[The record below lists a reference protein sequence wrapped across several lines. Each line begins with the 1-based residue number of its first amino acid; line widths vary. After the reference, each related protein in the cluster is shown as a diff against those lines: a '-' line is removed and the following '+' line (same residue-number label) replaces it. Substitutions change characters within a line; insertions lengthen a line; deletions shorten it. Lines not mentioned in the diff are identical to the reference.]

1 MKEYANNAP
10 AFSPTLRITE
20 TTDTDHA
27 DNINAAPIQA
37 FENTLVLKALLDSVM
52 GAART
57 QRLTIP
63 TEGWREFQGGE
74 EEPPQEN
81 SIEQESSMEQ
91 ENSVEEGEISDREVQ
106 SGEGSEIESPAGGSQ
121 GGGSLEGEYEA
132 GMWYRDILLDGI
144 TEAMIPVV
152 SILPADAEAAKKC
165 GMATTVR
172 TFVGGL
178 RVYAEQPPEKEIR
191 TDLLLFQVPF
201 GTGGSLGG
209 GGSGGGNP
217 DVGGNPGSSS
227 EVATEEEVEE
237 MFEEIFGGESGAY
250 VSDIATEE
258 EVGELLEQVF
268 EEAN

>member
-1 MKEYANNAP
+1 MKEYANSAP
-10 AFSPTLRITE
+10 VFSPTLRITE

-74 EEPPQEN
+74 EEPPQE
-81 SIEQESSMEQ
+81 SSMEQ
-91 ENSVEEGEISDREVQ
+91 ENSVEEGETSGRELQ
-106 SGEGSEIESPAGGSQ
+106 SGEGSEIESPAGGS
-121 GGGSLEGEYEA
+121 LAGEYTA
-132 GMWYRDILLDGI
+132 GMWYRDIIQEGVS
-144 TEAMIPVV
+144 EAMIPVV
-152 SILPADAEAAKKC
+152 SILPADAGAAKKC

-172 TFVGGL
+172 TFAGGL

-191 TDLLLFQVPF
+191 TELLLFQVPF
-201 GTGGSLGG
+201 GTEGSPGG
-209 GGSGGGNP
+209 GGSGGGNS

-268 EEAN
+268 QKDDET

>member
-1 MKEYANNAP
+1 MKEYANSAP
-10 AFSPTLRITE
+10 VFSPTLRITE

-57 QRLTIP
+57 QRLVIP
-63 TEGWREFQGGE
+63 VEGWREFGDEE
-74 EEPPQEN
+74 EEPSQET
-81 SIEQESSMEQ
+81 
-91 ENSVEEGEISDREVQ
+91 
-106 SGEGSEIESPAGGSQ
+106 
-121 GGGSLEGEYEA
+121 GGSLAGEYTA
-132 GMWYRDILLDGI
+132 GMWYRDILLEGI
-144 TEAMIPVV
+144 TEVMIPVV

-172 TFVGGL
+172 TFAGGL
-178 RVYAEQPPEKEIR
+178 RVYAEQPPEKEIQ

-217 DVGGNPGSSS
+217 GGSGNPGSSS